1 MPRLDQTVCNGS
13 SGNKDA
19 RLSSPKSMQTSL
31 LETRQS
37 FETVKA
43 CVKRWLKKTMVF
55 WIGLSQVISASDSI
69 EAPNRVKG
77 DSANPG
83 QANVDRGGSGT
94 TRLALTSPIVRKS
107 AQQDTEPK
115 IYKVE
120 RLNDLILVHFDTETG
135 RAYVLQ
141 FCNSLLS
148 TNWSELY
155 AVRALPFPNHYI
167 VADALTTN
175 AQRFYRLAISPY
187 SNALSR

>member
-1 MPRLDQTVCNGS
+1 MLGS
-13 SGNKDA
+13 AHN
-19 RLSSPKSMQTSL
+19 SMQTSL

-37 FETVKA
+37 VETAMA

-69 EAPNRVKG
+69 QAPNRVKG

-83 QANVDRGGSGT
+83 QANFDRGGSGA
-94 TRLALTSPIVRKS
+94 TRLALTSLIVRKN
-107 AQQDTEPK
+107 AEQDTEPK

-141 FCNSLLS
+141 FSNSLLS

-167 VADALTTN
+167 VADPLTTN
-175 AQRFYRLAISPY
+175 AHRFYRLAISP
-187 SNALSR
+187 